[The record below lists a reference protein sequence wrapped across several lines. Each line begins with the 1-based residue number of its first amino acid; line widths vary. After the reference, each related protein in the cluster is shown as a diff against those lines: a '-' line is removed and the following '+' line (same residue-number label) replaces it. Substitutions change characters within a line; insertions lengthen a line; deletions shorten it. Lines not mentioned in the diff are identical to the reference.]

1 MRSIFAISAAEDPL
15 LRGFG
20 VAGTKVLHRGRYE
33 MRRELLG
40 DVAHRRIGDD
50 RDLLDPLVVVAH
62 EAEVR
67 RHGAEAVPARKPR
80 RIDDD
85 ARELA
90 LRFDEW
96 IDRLRELREVFL
108 LQCGLRPQ
116 MEDAVRCIEGVL
128 KHGGLLTRLATVLD
142 TITVRLRRR
151 LPVLAVERPNL
162 ERREIDAFDAAH
174 IERPAAPVET

>member
-1 MRSIFAISAAEDPL
+1 
-15 LRGFG
+15 
-20 VAGTKVLHRGRYE
+20 

-50 RDLLDPLVVVAH
+50 RDLLDPLVMVAH

-116 MEDAVRCIEGVL
+116 MEDAVGCIEECSSMGSP
-128 KHGGLLTRLATVLD
+128 D
-142 TITVRLRRR
+142 
-151 LPVLAVERPNL
+151 
-162 ERREIDAFDAAH
+162 
-174 IERPAAPVET
+174 